1 MSRRSDECWLRSLKS
16 NQYEGGEGE
25 GEASVAA
32 NTLAKELK
40 IINKLREELS

>member
-1 MSRRSDECWLRSLKS
+1 MSRRSDEYWLRSLKS

-25 GEASVAA
+25 ASVAA
-32 NTLAKELK
+32 NTLVKELK